1 MTYWPR
7 GRFGRLVKQFYST
20 GVWRGDLTRRD
31 PGAAS
36 KRYFVPP
43 LAVLAIGAG
52 LALLLLGQSLGNF
65 RLLGIV
71 PAAAYLLG
79 VTLVAVLA
87 AGLSLKSRLA
97 LVIALSAMHMSWG
110 WGFLR
115 GFARGAA
122 GTLDRSRVSQPK
134 AKRS

>member
-1 MTYWPR
+1 ML
-7 GRFGRLVKQFYST
+7 GI
-20 GVWRGDLTRRD
+20 
-31 PGAAS
+31 
-36 KRYFVPP
+36 
-43 LAVLAIGAG
+43 LAGF
-52 LALLLLGQSLGNF
+52 ALLAFGQGLGNL

-115 GFARGAA
+115 GFVRGAA
-122 GTLDRSRVSQPK
+122 GTLDKSRVSQPK
-134 AKRS
+134 AKRP